1 MVQRIVI
8 TMSDDAPIIRFPSEE
23 EQQAALNEFARE
35 MQRVKER
42 KESVPPETLSE
53 ALETITDYLKTGW
66 STGGGRRL
74 RQFVWSLWNGYH
86 LINLYDLSS
95 GLDGRLTDAVIV
107 VFNAAMVDALNEDQ
121 KRRVLKE
128 SGEFARWEQVGAE
141 TPEDEEVLYPPFPM
155 STDGL
160 RRVAHSAEQSDSAS
174 PERLDSRLA
183 QPAHDFGRCERSEFL
198 KQRNTYAICVAATT
212 A

>member
-1 MVQRIVI
+1 MPGNG
-8 TMSDDAPIIRFPSEE
+8 PIIHFPTEQ
-23 EQQAALNEFARE
+23 EQQAALDEFARE
-35 MQRVKER
+35 MRRVKER
-42 KESVPPETLSE
+42 KESVSSETLHE
-53 ALETITDYLKTGW
+53 ALETISDYLKTGW

-107 VFNAAMVDALNEDQ
+107 VFNAAMLDALSEDG

-128 SGEFARWEQVGAE
+128 SGEFARWEEARAE
-141 TPEDEEVLYPPFPM
+141 TPEEEEVLYPPFPM

-160 RRVAHSAEQSDSAS
+160 RRVAHSAEQSDRRF
-174 PERLDSRLA
+174 E
-183 QPAHDFGRCERSEFL
+183 Q
-198 KQRNTYAICVAATT
+198 QRRAEQAREVP
-212 A
+212 